1 MGVLKST
8 TWRWSEHGSAKIKL
22 RPLLHAGSALAV
34 VLMLGAC
41 SSVPDAINP
50 VEWGKSIGDA
60 FDGED
65 ETAAK
70 SDQPIPGEDEDYPR
84 LADTPAKPVVTGD
97 AERDALVAG
106 LAADRANAQYT
117 QSGRR
122 QSTPPVNALQP
133 EPAPSAANVD
143 QPEITP
149 APTTAVSSSAMAEP
163 KAQAAEAQSTA
174 TEMQKS
180 AETTAKASETK
191 TVAAAGAAGAA
202 TGSAVT
208 SAQSGSK
215 IADEWN
221 AKAPTSGPV
230 PTPAP
235 VPEKPEVL
243 EEKAPAAPS
252 SPEMTD
258 EDRAAIAKA
267 EAALVAAEAGNAA
280 FSASS
285 APASSGDPVM
295 DQYNKRLAEGEGV
308 FANEPTPGSGPAAQ
322 AQAFDYS
329 VYSDNGSVIVDESQL
344 GGGGN
349 PYLSDSAMP
358 YAETANE
365 VLAARLGVRSVD
377 TLGPSVNGVQVA
389 QIQFGHGSSNLS
401 GSDNN
406 VLNQVA
412 QAWRQTGGILRIIGH
427 ASMRTANMS
436 LEEHMAINR
445 QVSERRASA
454 VVSELVSLGVNPDAI
469 FVGADGSADPRYYE
483 GVPAGEA
490 GNRRVEI
497 FMDY

>member
-8 TWRWSEHGSAKIKL
+8 TWRWSEHESAKNKL

-50 VEWGKSIGDA
+50 IEWGKSVGDA

-70 SDQPIPGEDEDYPR
+70 SEEAIPGEDEDYPR

-97 AERDALVAG
+97 EERDALVAG
-106 LAADRANAQYT
+106 LAADRANAQYS

-133 EPAPSAANVD
+133 EPEPSAANVD

-149 APTTAVSSSAMAEP
+149 APTTAVSNSAMAEP

-174 TEMQKS
+174 TEVQKS
-180 AETTAKASETK
+180 AETTAKAVETK
-191 TVAAAGAAGAA
+191 TAAAAGAAGAA

-215 IADEWN
+215 VADEWN
-221 AKAPTSGPV
+221 AKAPTSGPI
-230 PTPAP
+230 PTPEPA
-235 VPEKPEVL
+235 PEKPDVL
-243 EEKAPAAPS
+243 KS
-252 SPEMTD
+252 DT
-258 EDRAAIAKA
+258 AKA
-267 EAALVAAEAGNAA
+267 GAAVGAGAAMAASENDNAPTESAEA
-280 FSASS
+280 SPTTQYS
-285 APASSGDPVM
+285 DPVM

-308 FANEPTPGSGPAAQ
+308 FADEPTPGSSPAAQ
-322 AQAFDYS
+322 TESFDYS

-349 PYLSDSAMP
+349 AYLSDSAMP

-365 VLAARLGVRSVD
+365 VLAARLGVRSID
-377 TLGPSVNGVQVA
+377 TLGPSINGVQVA

-401 GSDNN
+401 GTDNN
-406 VLNQVA
+406 VLTQVA

>member
-1 MGVLKST
+1 M
-8 TWRWSEHGSAKIKL
+8 

-60 FDGED
+60 FDGDD
-65 ETAAK
+65 EAAAK

-84 LADTPAKPVVTGD
+84 LANTPAKPVVTGD

-133 EPAPSAANVD
+133 EAPENEDAD
-143 QPEITP
+143 QPVITP
-149 APTTAVSSSAMAEP
+149 APTASVSSSAMAEP
-163 KAQAAEAQSTA
+163 EVQAAEAQSTA
-174 TEMQKS
+174 TEARETVESTAKS
-180 AETTAKASETK
+180 AETKA
-191 TVAAAGAAGAA
+191 AATAGAAGAA
-202 TGSAVT
+202 TRSAVT
-208 SAQSGSK
+208 SAQSGSR
-215 IADEWN
+215 IADEWS
-221 AKAPTSGPV
+221 AKAPASGPI

-235 VPEKPEVL
+235 VPEKPDVL
-243 EEKAPAAPS
+243 KSDA
-252 SPEMTD
+252 
-258 EDRAAIAKA
+258 AKA
-267 EAALVAAEAGNAA
+267 GAAGAAGAATATSGNDNEPTESAEASRTMQNN
-280 FSASS
+280 
-285 APASSGDPVM
+285 DPVM
-295 DQYNKRLAEGEGV
+295 NQYNRRLAEGEGV
-308 FANEPTPGSGPAAQ
+308 FANDPTPGSSPAAQ
-322 AQAFDYS
+322 TEAFDYS

-349 PYLSDSAMP
+349 AYLSDSAMP

-377 TLGPSVNGVQVA
+377 TLGPSVNGVQIA

-401 GSDNN
+401 GTDNN

-454 VVSELVSLGVNPDAI
+454 VVSQLVSLGVNPDAI

-483 GVPAGEA
+483 GVPDGEA

>member
-8 TWRWSEHGSAKIKL
+8 TLRWSGHGSAKVKL

-60 FDGED
+60 FDGD
-65 ETAAK
+65 EEATAK

-143 QPEITP
+143 QPSITP

-163 KAQAAEAQSTA
+163 EP
-174 TEMQKS
+174 
-180 AETTAKASETK
+180 
-191 TVAAAGAAGAA
+191 AA
-202 TGSAVT
+202 TANPTPPSSGSAVT
-208 SAQSGSK
+208 SAASGSR
-215 IADEWN
+215 IAQEWN
-221 AKAPTSGPV
+221 AKAPISGPV
-230 PTPAP
+230 PTPQPA
-235 VPEKPEVL
+235 PEKPDVL
-243 EEKAPAAPS
+243 KSDSAGADAAGEPVTESPAME
-252 SPEMTD
+252 SPVT
-258 EDRAAIAKA
+258 
-267 EAALVAAEAGNAA
+267 
-280 FSASS
+280 ST
-285 APASSGDPVM
+285 GDPVM
-295 DQYNKRLAEGEGV
+295 DQYNRRLAEGDGV
-308 FANEPTPGSGPAAQ
+308 FANDPTPGSGPAAQ

-349 PYLSDSAMP
+349 AYLSDPAMP

-365 VLAARLGVRSVD
+365 VLASRLGVRSVD
-377 TLGPSVNGVQVA
+377 TLGPGVNSVQVA

-401 GSDNN
+401 GTDNN
-406 VLNQVA
+406 VLRQVA
-412 QAWRQTGGILRIIGH
+412 EAWRQTGGVLRIIGH

-436 LEEHMAINR
+436 LEEHLAINR
-445 QVSERRASA
+445 QVSEQRASA
-454 VVSELVSLGVNPDAI
+454 VVSQLVSLGVNPDAI